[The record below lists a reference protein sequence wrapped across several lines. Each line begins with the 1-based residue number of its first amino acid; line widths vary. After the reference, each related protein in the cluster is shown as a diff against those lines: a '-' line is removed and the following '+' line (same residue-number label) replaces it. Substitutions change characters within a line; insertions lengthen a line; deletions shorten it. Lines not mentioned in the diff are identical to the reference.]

1 MICSGLITVVLRLA
15 ILGAFGGEVE
25 VALRVAKTPGI
36 SAPATTESEAMT
48 AFDRKPEELSLREIL
63 ERLERRSREIR
74 SLQVRFKLAH
84 TSRQWDE
91 RVEQGEGRLVL
102 DKGKFGVME
111 RVGRWKPGAAA
122 PPREISLWTPKS
134 YSAIDTSSYIGFIY
148 PREGDDP
155 GWMPSDLKLPFFF
168 DTDVAEM
175 QKSYRFELV
184 KSTQKAY
191 ILRVTPL
198 KARSGGIWVTAWLRL
213 DRQTLLPTDLWL
225 DQGQDGVD
233 GYRALEIKINDPIPD
248 DILAIVDGTSW
259 QGWMFEFVS
268 PKHWIRGWLQPDRVD
283 RAEQERPVHSE

>member
-1 MICSGLITVVLRLA
+1 MVYSGLIAVLLRLA
-15 ILGAFGGEVE
+15 ILGAFGSEGEG
-25 VALRVAKTPGI
+25 ALRVATTPGT
-36 SAPATTESEAMT
+36 SASATTESEVIA

-84 TSRQWDE
+84 TWRQWED

-111 RVGRWKPGAAA
+111 CIGRWKPGAAA
-122 PPREISLWTPKS
+122 PPRGTSLWTPKS
-134 YSAIDTSSYIGFIY
+134 YSAIDRASHVGLIV
-148 PREGDDP
+148 PREGEDH

-184 KSTQKAY
+184 KSTQTAY
-191 ILRVTPL
+191 TLRVTPL

-213 DRQTLLPTDLWL
+213 DRKTLLPTALWL
-225 DQGQDGVD
+225 DQGQGEVD
-233 GYRALEIKINDPIPD
+233 GYQALEIKINDPIPD
-248 DILAIVDGTSW
+248 DILAIVDGSSW
-259 QGWMFEFVS
+259 QGYTFETVG
-268 PKHWIRGWLQPDRVD
+268 PKHWIRRWLQPDRVD
-283 RAEQERPVHSE
+283 RAGPE